1 MNQPLFAGAASSDI
15 TPTKSLHLFGYP
27 HVERYSTGVHDPLM
41 ASACYLR
48 GDKGETIFVAVDI
61 IFVPKRL
68 VANAR
73 ERIATATGVSAENI
87 LISATHTHSGPGTVR
102 YASNEADSTV
112 PTPDEDYLR
121 QLEDGIVEAACRSV
135 EMKEPAELGLALAN
149 GACVGTNRRD
159 PAGPSHPDVPV
170 LMVRAKDSKTYI
182 AAMLIC
188 SMHPTVLHE
197 DSTLISGDFPG
208 LTRQYLQQHA
218 LGESCVVLHHSG
230 ASGNQSPRH
239 VIRGTTFAEAAR
251 LGEELGKAVAA
262 AIANIDYIDSASI
275 QCRRTELDLPMRTFP
290 PETAARENLARTN
303 ARFKLLQ
310 DAGAPGPEI
319 RTAECD
325 VFGAEETLT
334 LSRAAANRKLQAYAE
349 TCMPAEVQAISVGPW
364 NFLALPGELFVEFAL
379 EIEANHPDTHV
390 ITLANG
396 ELQGYLVTE
405 EALHEGGYEASN
417 ALFKS
422 PDSGRILVHAAHD
435 LLNAFPA
442 RTAESS

>member
-1 MNQPLFAGAASSDI
+1 MTTPLFAGAASIDI
-15 TPTKSLHLFGYP
+15 TPTRSLHLFGYP

-48 GDKGETIFVAVDI
+48 GDEGETIFVATDI
-61 IFVPKRL
+61 IFISKRL
-68 VANAR
+68 TTSAR
-73 ERIATATGVSAENI
+73 ARIAKTTGVPVDNI
-87 LISATHTHSGPGTVR
+87 LLSATHTHSGPGTVR
-102 YASNEADSTV
+102 YASNTADPTV
-112 PTPDEDYLR
+112 PAPDEDYLR

-135 EMKEPAELGLALAN
+135 EKTAPAEIGLAVAN
-149 GACVGTNRRD
+149 GSCVGCNRRD
-159 PAGPSHPDVPV
+159 PAGPAHPDVPV
-170 LMVRAKDSKTYI
+170 LMVRAKDTKAYI

-197 DSTLISGDFPG
+197 DSTRISGDFPG

-239 VIRGTTFAEAAR
+239 VIRATSFAEATR

-262 AIANIDYIDSASI
+262 AIVKIDYIESASI
-275 QCRRTELDLPMRTFP
+275 QCRRTEAELPIRTFP
-290 PETAARENLARTN
+290 SEAEARENLERANTQ
-303 ARFKLLQ
+303 FKQLR
-310 DAGAPGPEI
+310 DAGAPSPAI

-334 LSRAAANRKLQAYAE
+334 LSRAAANRALEAYAK

-379 EIEANHPDTHV
+379 EIEANHPNTHV

-405 EALHEGGYEASN
+405 DALHEGGYEASN

-422 PDSGRILVHAAHD
+422 PDSGRILIQAAHD
-435 LLNAFPA
+435 VLNAFPGG
-442 RTAESS
+442 TAESS

>member
-1 MNQPLFAGAASSDI
+1 MTAPLFAGATSIDI

-27 HVERYSTGVHDPLM
+27 HVERYSTGVHDPLL

-48 GDKGETIFVAVDI
+48 GDGGETVFVATDI
-61 IFVPKRL
+61 IFISKRL
-68 VANAR
+68 AASAR
-73 ERIATATGVSAENI
+73 GRIAKATGVPAENI

-102 YASNEADSTV
+102 YASNTADPTV
-112 PTPDEDYLR
+112 PEPDEDYLG
-121 QLEDGIVEAACRSV
+121 QLEDGIVEAACRAV
-135 EMKEPAELGLALAN
+135 EQNAPAEIGLALAN
-149 GACVGTNRRD
+149 GSCVGCNRRD

-170 LMVRAKDSKTYI
+170 LMVRAQDTKAYI
-182 AAMLIC
+182 AAMMIC

-208 LTRQYLQQHA
+208 LTRQYLQQHV

-239 VIRGTTFAEAAR
+239 VISGTNFAEATR
-251 LGEELGKAVAA
+251 LSEELGKAVAST
-262 AIANIDYIDSASI
+262 IANIDYIDSASI
-275 QCRRTELDLPMRTFP
+275 QCRRTEAALPIRTFP
-290 PETAARENLARTN
+290 SEAEARENLDRANT
-303 ARFKLLQ
+303 RFKELR
-310 DAGAPGPEI
+310 DAGAPSPEI
-319 RTAECD
+319 RTGECD

-334 LSRAAANRKLQAYAE
+334 LSRAAANRELEAYAK

-364 NFLALPGELFVEFAL
+364 TFLALPGELFVEFAL
-379 EIEANHPDTHV
+379 EIEANHPNTHV

-417 ALFKS
+417 ALFTS
-422 PDSGRILVHAAHD
+422 PDSGRILVQAAHD

-442 RTAESS
+442 RTAKSS